1 MTESAIYAAG
11 GVVWRLVNGKLTVLL
26 IHRTAYRDVTLPKG
40 KVDPGETLAETAIRE
55 ILEETGIRVSLG
67 IPVGVS
73 RYHMPNKNQKIVHY
87 WSAEATDAA
96 IRSSSFVP
104 NREIAAIE
112 WMTPKKALKRLSYP
126 VDVEILENFLKFV
139 DDGILTTFPIIV
151 LRHAKALTR
160 DEWKGTDHAR
170 PLAVRGRKQA
180 NAAVGQLLA
189 FGPRKLISSP
199 AVRCVKT
206 VTPLSAALGRPI
218 DRTPLLSQ
226 DAWEEGKSDAR
237 RIVGERVRSRKAAVL
252 CSHGPVLPEIL
263 TELALAT
270 GTLRGSYLGSASALD
285 TGAFS
290 VVHLSATNPGS
301 GIVAIETHEPKV

>member
-1 MTESAIYAAG
+1 MTDTAIYAAG
-11 GVVWRLVNGKLTVLL
+11 GVVWRV
-26 IHRTAYRDVTLPKG
+26 
-40 KVDPGETLAETAIRE
+40 VDETAVRE
-55 ILEETGIRVSLG
+55 IFEETGIRVALG
-67 IPVGVS
+67 VNVGIS
-73 RYHMPNKNQKIVHY
+73 RYNLPSKGQKIVHY

-139 DDGILTTFPIIV
+139 DDGILATFPIIV

-160 DEWKGTDHAR
+160 DEWKGADHAR
-170 PLAVRGRKQA
+170 PLNIRGRKQA

-218 DRTPLLSQ
+218 DRTPLISQ
-226 DAWEEGKSDAR
+226 DAWEEGASDAR

-270 GTLRGSYLGSASALD
+270 GTLRGSYLGSASARGSWAAGFCCPAPQVRHSPLVCMPWRWGPEG
-285 TGAFS
+285 GAL
-290 VVHLSATNPGS
+290 LSYLRVRFLS
-301 GIVAIETHEPKV
+301 I

>member
-11 GVVWRLVNGKLTVLL
+11 GVVWRLVDGKLTLLL

-40 KVDPGETLAETAIRE
+40 KVDPGETLAETAARE

-73 RYHMPNKNQKIVHY
+73 RYSLPNKRQKIVHY

-96 IRSSSFVP
+96 IRTSSFVP
-104 NREIAAIE
+104 NHEIAAIE
-112 WMTPKKALKRLSYP
+112 WVTPKKALKRLSYP

-160 DEWKGTDHAR
+160 DEWKGTDETR
-170 PLAVRGRKQA
+170 PLALRGRKQA

-218 DRTPLLSQ
+218 DRTRLISQ
-226 DAWEEGKSDAR
+226 DAWEEGASDAR